1 MELYDKIL
9 NVIFNVWDE
18 IETADEAIEALAM
31 EDGVSLEQA
40 EKIHAEW
47 MAWHGSRIPTP
58 FSDAM
63 TENWLA
69 DFLQQNEIG

>member
-1 MELYDKIL
+1 
-9 NVIFNVWDE
+9 
-18 IETADEAIEALAM
+18 EALAM